1 MQIVLLE
8 RIAKL
13 GQMGDVVNVKD
24 GYARNYLLP
33 QGKALRANKANLER
47 FEQDRAQ
54 LEARNLDRKKD
65 AEAVDGKLNGESFV
79 VIRQSGDTGQLY
91 GSVTTRD
98 IAELL
103 SENGFDTARNQIVL
117 AQPIKI
123 LGLHEVSVI
132 LHPEVTSTVI
142 VNVART
148 QDEAERQA
156 AGEDV
161 TAEQADEEDT
171 IAVEEVFDEGV
182 EVNLEEDA
190 AEAKAEEATMKKK
203 QPQRKRL
210 KKRLQ
215 KLKKK
220 RLRQMTLKSQVTMRK
235 SQKIKSDFSPL
246 LTGPAEIIFAGSVF
260 LGRQHAP
267 AWLVSFPCQT
277 HPSLP

>member
-13 GQMGDVVNVKD
+13 GQMGDVVSVKD

-54 LEARNLDRKKD
+54 LEARNLERKAD

-98 IAELL
+98 ISELL
-103 SENGFDTARNQIVL
+103 SQNGFETARNQIIL
-117 AQPIKI
+117 AEPIKI
-123 LGLHEVSVI
+123 LGLHDVNVV
-132 LHPEVTSTVI
+132 LHPEVTSTVT

-148 QDEAERQA
+148 EEEAERQA

-171 IAVEEVFDEGV
+171 IAVEEVFDDGV
-182 EVNLEEDA
+182 EVSLDDAEASEDAPAEEA
-190 AEAKAEEATMKKK
+190 AEAPAEEAEDAVAEEATEAE
-203 QPQRKRL
+203 
-210 KKRLQ
+210 
-215 KLKKK
+215 
-220 RLRQMTLKSQVTMRK
+220 TEEES
-235 SQKIKSDFSPL
+235 SDDKEE
-246 LTGPAEIIFAGSVF
+246 TEE
-260 LGRQHAP
+260 
-267 AWLVSFPCQT
+267 
-277 HPSLP
+277 

>member
-13 GQMGDVVNVKD
+13 GQMGDVVSVKD

-54 LEARNLDRKKD
+54 LEARNLERKAD

-98 IAELL
+98 ISELL
-103 SENGFDTARNQIVL
+103 SQNGFETARNQIIL
-117 AQPIKI
+117 AEPIKI
-123 LGLHEVSVI
+123 LGLHDVNVV
-132 LHPEVTSTVI
+132 LHPEVTSTVT

-148 QDEAERQA
+148 EEEAERQA

-171 IAVEEVFDEGV
+171 IAVEEVFDDGV
-182 EVNLEEDA
+182 EVSLDDAEASEDAPAEEA
-190 AEAKAEEATMKKK
+190 AEAPVEEAEEAVAEEATEAE
-203 QPQRKRL
+203 
-210 KKRLQ
+210 
-215 KLKKK
+215 
-220 RLRQMTLKSQVTMRK
+220 TEEES
-235 SQKIKSDFSPL
+235 SDDKEE
-246 LTGPAEIIFAGSVF
+246 TEE
-260 LGRQHAP
+260 
-267 AWLVSFPCQT
+267 
-277 HPSLP
+277 

>member
-54 LEARNLDRKKD
+54 LEARNLERKAD
-65 AEAVDGKLNGESFV
+65 AEAVDSKLNGESFV

-98 IAELL
+98 ISELL
-103 SENGFDTARNQIVL
+103 SQNGFDTARNQIVL
-117 AQPIKI
+117 AEPIKI
-123 LGLHEVSVI
+123 LGLHEVNVI

-148 QDEAERQA
+148 EEEAERQA

-161 TAEQADEEDT
+161 TVEQADDEET
-171 IAVEEVFDEGV
+171 IAVEEVFDDGV
-182 EVNLEEDA
+182 EVSLDDAEASEDAPAEEA
-190 AEAKAEEATMKKK
+190 AEAPVEEAEEAVAEEATEAE
-203 QPQRKRL
+203 
-210 KKRLQ
+210 
-215 KLKKK
+215 
-220 RLRQMTLKSQVTMRK
+220 TEEES
-235 SQKIKSDFSPL
+235 SDDKEE
-246 LTGPAEIIFAGSVF
+246 TEE
-260 LGRQHAP
+260 
-267 AWLVSFPCQT
+267 
-277 HPSLP
+277 